1 MAEIQP
7 ARTAIG
13 GNQIDA
19 VRRLK
24 FMELLGTATVTVGE
38 NLRMVFD
45 EQNYTIT
52 IDSVEPVS
60 EGLSL
65 VTVTVF

>member
-13 GNQIDA
+13 GKQIDA

>member
-13 GNQIDA
+13 GKQIDA

-38 NLRMVFD
+38 NLQMVFD